1 MTTVIQ
7 QSLTNEED
15 QTAQSEG
22 WALFDAGGEVQLQKI
37 DELEVFSKDEDA
49 HAFVKQLADAGSL
62 LHYEQLPLN
71 AARFEGV
78 SKRKPKLP
86 F

>member
-1 MTTVIQ
+1 MEYY
-7 QSLTNEED
+7 N
-15 QTAQSEG
+15 
-22 WALFDAGGEVQLQKI
+22 
-37 DELEVFSKDEDA
+37 
-49 HAFVKQLADAGSL
+49 
-62 LHYEQLPLN
+62 EQLPLN

>member
-1 MTTVIQ
+1 MDITYQQVI
-7 QSLTNEED
+7 SFIHLTCTN
-15 QTAQSEG
+15 
-22 WALFDAGGEVQLQKI
+22 
-37 DELEVFSKDEDA
+37 
-49 HAFVKQLADAGSL
+49 
-62 LHYEQLPLN
+62 EQLPLN

>member
-1 MTTVIQ
+1 MKSTVNDLELILNQLGIDPTTLIPVNITG
-7 QSLTNEED
+7 LTIEELD
-15 QTAQSEG
+15 RIS
-22 WALFDAGGEVQLQKI
+22 
-37 DELEVFSKDEDA
+37 A
-49 HAFVKQLADAGSL
+49 HVECGKSFVNC
-62 LHYEQLPLN
+62 YEQLPLN